1 MRLPIATLAAVTA
14 LAACDVPQ
22 ETMWDTMPCAAP
34 QATGAYGAPLSDPD
48 MDARMMC
55 MEDAWAESKRA
66 LAEVRSEAVAE
77 RRALPPEVVAEVDE
91 VLTRDV
97 GGDTDDARLAE
108 LSDAVSDARRLAEI
122 VSAG

>member
-22 ETMWDTMPCAAP
+22 RPTRDAMHCAMPQSADT
-34 QATGAYGAPLSDPD
+34 YGAPWPVPD

-55 MEDAWAESKRA
+55 MENAWAESRSE
-66 LAEVRSEAVAE
+66 LAEVRSEAIAE
-77 RRALPPEVVAEVDE
+77 GREVPPAVEAEVSE
-91 VLTRDV
+91 VLNRNI
-97 GGDTDDARLAE
+97 GGDTDDARLAQ
-108 LSDAVSDARRLAEI
+108 LRDAVSDARRLAEI